1 LCSLCD
7 KLPNTDKLS
16 KFQNATPRNVL
27 QSFHKVCK
35 VIKTKLHKSRKWKKR
50 TLSFSEIKNYAN
62 GARSVPRRVIHSV
75 TLKGLIKLNFAL
87 NYVFGNKKI
96 LLISRL
102 YNSKKTR
109 KSRVIIY
116 FFFSLF
122 KKKISLKEINFFN
135 CIMEV
140 LKTIIKSFLC
150 TLFPDVNKFYS
161 SIILQN

>member
-1 LCSLCD
+1 MYL
-7 KLPNTDKLS
+7 
-16 KFQNATPRNVL
+16 AT
-27 QSFHKVCK
+27 
-35 VIKTKLHKSRKWKKR
+35 
-50 TLSFSEIKNYAN
+50 
-62 GARSVPRRVIHSV
+62 
-75 TLKGLIKLNFAL
+75 
-87 NYVFGNKKI
+87 KKI

-109 KSRVIIY
+109 KSRVIIF